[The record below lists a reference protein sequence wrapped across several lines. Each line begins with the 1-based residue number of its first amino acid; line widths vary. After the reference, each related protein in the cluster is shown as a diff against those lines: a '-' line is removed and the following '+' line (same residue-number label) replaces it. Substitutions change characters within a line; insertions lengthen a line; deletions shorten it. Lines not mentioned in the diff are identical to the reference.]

1 MKSKFNQRESI
12 SLQEAF
18 EELDRIYEE
27 NDDWYKKLKPGKV
40 FFTEEAEEQLL
51 KEAEEDTAT
60 ENTEE
65 ANQEQE
71 AKSSEQEPEN
81 MIQDLKDAPN
91 YAEFVKIL
99 DKDVKSQ
106 AFVKYLQQHYKTG
119 DDTIQ
124 TVKAAKASETVA
136 KCTDLIPTQNNI
148 SLSKSLKM
156 IKDDVNWSLKIINTP
171 KQAFKDPTIIYAG
184 KYIIDGHHRWSKA
197 YALNGGECEIAVINF
212 PAIEGVTVADMLKA
226 TQLAIITTNPDAP
239 LINGVGD
246 DNMLSSSKEEVEKYV
261 EPIIS
266 EEVVNAL
273 VEKGRGSNKEEVV
286 DKIGD
291 NIVNGM
297 QKTSQPVSG
306 ASDRE
311 YMPQTDKAEG
321 SVDLMS
327 KAIIDLTESVAK
339 TKNVRAQNLLKRQ
352 SGKMVGRK

>member
-40 FFTEEAEEQLL
+40 FFTEEAEEQIL

-65 ANQEQE
+65 SNQD

-136 KCTDLIPTQNNI
+136 KCADLIPTQNNI

-156 IKDDVNWSLKIINTP
+156 VKDDVNWSLKIINTP

-226 TQLAIITTNPDAP
+226 TQLAIITKNPNAP

-246 DNMLSSSKEEVEKYV
+246 DNMLSSSKEEIEKYV

-286 DKIGD
+286 AKIGD

-327 KAIIDLTESVAK
+327 KAIIDLTESVDK

-352 SGKMVGRK
+352 TGKMVGRK